1 MPGLHGFGI
10 CNCAEESAQLGL
22 TAKWLNPWIALD
34 QATALNVDDGDIKT
48 VLFKKYDERT
58 MDDLGWVRTPPDDNE
73 LLAFIPFS
81 SPVQVLQS
89 IFVIGGEG
97 GKHPRKVRLFANPPP
112 ACTEFSDFCDRTPE
126 QEIDLAED
134 LCGAVEYPVRATK
147 FSNLTML
154 VMHFQTQN
162 AAKVSSAERGAAD
175 HAESAVQPDAEQE
188 DEEDDHDDGEPKSKW
203 SAKQLHPDA
212 KLSKAKRTQRPRGKK
227 EVKASYVT
235 LPELLPRIAFLS
247 EDHEESP
254 EATLRSL
261 VANED
266 EGQFR
271 DLLQAAYQR
280 QCVEEVWKKLDTNE
294 DGLIALHEVKK
305 AVAVVNQDLTTTG
318 GLDAEQSPAKAKKPS
333 GAAAAE
339 KRRRTARRRS
349 EREEDHD
356 HDKEKGRQGENVP
369 VALHYFCLESLLR
382 NSFATLDVAERVV
395 VTAEEAWWNLYEEAF
410 AASGGGGSTTSAFLD
425 TRKRVFDYLT
435 GIADAAEVDTHKG
448 KATAST
454 TQLNRSAAALS
465 RALHGTTDDHGEA
478 LRIKTSKNKAEL

>member
-154 VMHFQTQN
+154 VMHFQTDE
-162 AAKVSSAERGAAD
+162 AAEEKEIFWIGLKGTPTEWKRQAVITVYESQAQAAD
-175 HAESAVQPDAEQE
+175 HEAPD
-188 DEEDDHDDGEPKSKW
+188 D
-203 SAKQLHPDA
+203 
-212 KLSKAKRTQRPRGKK
+212 
-227 EVKASYVT
+227 
-235 LPELLPRIAFLS
+235 
-247 EDHEESP
+247 
-254 EATLRSL
+254 
-261 VANED
+261 
-266 EGQFR
+266 
-271 DLLQAAYQR
+271 
-280 QCVEEVWKKLDTNE
+280 
-294 DGLIALHEVKK
+294 
-305 AVAVVNQDLTTTG
+305 
-318 GLDAEQSPAKAKKPS
+318 
-333 GAAAAE
+333 
-339 KRRRTARRRS
+339 
-349 EREEDHD
+349 
-356 HDKEKGRQGENVP
+356 
-369 VALHYFCLESLLR
+369 
-382 NSFATLDVAERVV
+382 
-395 VTAEEAWWNLYEEAF
+395 AF
-410 AASGGGGSTTSAFLD
+410 AANMMQ
-425 TRKRVFDYLT
+425 
-435 GIADAAEVDTHKG
+435 H
-448 KATAST
+448 
-454 TQLNRSAAALS
+454 
-465 RALHGTTDDHGEA
+465 
-478 LRIKTSKNKAEL
+478 